1 MRLFQFEVVETLL
14 LARIPISEVD
24 ILCPLFERYAQRVTS
39 SSHVND
45 HIPAILEKEK
55 EKLKA
60 ELQNV
65 KEASAISDGTA

>member
-14 LARIPISEVD
+14 LAGIPISEVD
-24 ILCPLFERYAQRVTS
+24 ILCPLFERYAQRVS
-39 SSHVND
+39 SSSLMND
-45 HIPAILEKEK
+45 LIPAILEKEK